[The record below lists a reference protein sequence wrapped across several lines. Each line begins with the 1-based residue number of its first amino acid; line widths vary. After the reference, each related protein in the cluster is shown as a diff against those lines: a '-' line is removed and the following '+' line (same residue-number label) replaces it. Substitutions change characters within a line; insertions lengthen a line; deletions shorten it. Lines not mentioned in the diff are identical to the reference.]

1 MDMQQTIQSPY
12 LKSQDITGS
21 EPGIGP
27 TVFMLRVEMKKF
39 GDDDKPV
46 LYVDRYPKG
55 IVLNVTNRKVL
66 IARYGKE
73 SNDWAGKPIQLY
85 TEMANNP
92 QGGPLVLG
100 IRVRIPGPRLLS
112 VHQPTA
118 PSHSAI
124 EDSELP
130 QHQPTAPSHSA
141 IQDSELRQRYTEQI
155 RTIAES
161 LGDAAKLIWARLP
174 FPRQNSLDQF
184 TDNELCA
191 IKDKLQDLQSNAV
204 PF

>member
-118 PSHSAI
+118 PSHSGI
-124 EDSELP
+124 E
-130 QHQPTAPSHSA
+130 
-141 IQDSELRQRYTEQI
+141 DSELRQRYTEQI